1 MPPSIWLFV
10 IYIKTGVDN
19 LIIYLNRFIGLL
31 FSAGLSKSNSS
42 SNFFLEAKNNIA
54 ISEIADWSYA
64 TIIRVAVVPLVF
76 SLFLLIRY
84 FMTKSSKVDLTIS
97 IIIIINYLYFYLFSY
112 QKYLRYSQ
120 IFLVITIYYLLY
132 LLSSEEKLSNVE
144 KFAVILLLSIY
155 LSSELLILLFVLY
168 SFFSFRKKTIFLSVF
183 VFLLLNILNLQYES
197 RNLHQK

>member
-1 MPPSIWLFV
+1 MAFV

-84 FMTKSSKVDLTIS
+84 FMTKSSKVDLSIS

-168 SFFSFRKKTIFLSVF
+168 SFFSYRKN
-183 VFLLLNILNLQYES
+183 NILVCFCIFTFKYI
-197 RNLHQK
+197 KFTI